1 MQPWMIFLQSSKV
14 VISFQFSTFV
24 LLMQL
29 YYGKTSLV
37 YVVISFQFS
46 TFVLLMQLISHS
58 RLGISSLRG
67 FIEKEKPVEYHRLF
81 L

>member
-1 MQPWMIFLQSSKV
+1 MQLLGDLNGLDAV

-24 LLMQL
+24 SLMQL
-29 YYGKTSLV
+29 LSDLNGLNA
-37 YVVISFQFS
+37 VVISFQFS
-46 TFVLLMQLISHS
+46 TFVSLMQLISHR